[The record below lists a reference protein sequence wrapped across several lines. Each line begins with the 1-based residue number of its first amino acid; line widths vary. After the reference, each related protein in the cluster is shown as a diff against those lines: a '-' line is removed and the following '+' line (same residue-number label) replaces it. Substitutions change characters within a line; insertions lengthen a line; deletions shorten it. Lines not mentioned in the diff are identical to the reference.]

1 MATIFISILF
11 FLISYIFFIDYL
23 GAVITFNCILLG
35 FAGLFFI
42 VGLSDMITLIIESIC
57 NESNESNEKCRKI
70 YLKIDVFLI
79 LLGIIFACLFI
90 AI

>member
-11 FLISYIFFIDYL
+11 FLTSFIFFIDYL

-42 VGLSDMITLIIESIC
+42 VGLSDMIALIIESIC
-57 NESNESNEKCRKI
+57 NETNEKCRKI

>member
-1 MATIFISILF
+1 MATIFISILLF
-11 FLISYIFFIDYL
+11 FTSFIFFIDYL

-57 NESNESNEKCRKI
+57 NESNKKYRKI
-70 YLKIDVFLI
+70 YLKIDAFLI
-79 LLGIIFACLFI
+79 LLGIVFACLSI

>member
-1 MATIFISILF
+1 MATIFISILL
-11 FLISYIFFIDYL
+11 FLTSFIFFIDYL

-42 VGLSDMITLIIESIC
+42 VGLSDMITLIIEFIC
-57 NESNESNEKCRKI
+57 NESNEKYRKI

-79 LLGIIFACLFI
+79 LLGIIFACLSI